1 LEEVQ
6 VLQPAFGAVDQC
18 AIVGVALA
26 DIELA
31 ADDVIARADVAAD
44 VDALDVGARAL
55 FHDEGEVDRVGLGV
69 AVAARANIGEGVAAA
84 RGLDGH
90 RLDALL
96 HQVGVVDAARAE
108 LDLAAHDG
116 RIDRAHVR
124 DDVDLADLVLRALVD
139 GEGDDEALLGR
150 VVLTDRREDSH
161 VGVAVLEVEAAQ
173 EVAVGLDAVRIVDV
187 GGLQEAQPVADRG
200 LDHAP
205 EPARRISVR
214 ADEADV
220 LHAGLLAF
228 ADVEDEVHAV
238 VRQFDDLRRDGDV
251 EAAAAVIDF
260 DDALDVGLHGRLRQ
274 RAARLRLHF
283 GLELIVL
290 GLLVALEGDL
300 IDDRVFRHDDDDAA
314 AGVVDVHVGKQAGG
328 VEAFQALVD
337 LGRAEPAAR
346 AGVEIRPDGAGL
358 DAAVALD
365 LDRVRG
371 LRGGNGGPGDGQGAA
386 TDKDAAEEYASER
399 KSPNK
404 PHTKSHALR
413 ALLSL
418 RPPPIAD
425 SAGVRAGFRALYRVL
440 PALQTK
446 VPVQLPLSP
455 QKVAGRQRLRGGEV

>member
-1 LEEVQ
+1 LLRQAEAEAEIGADGLGAVGQVVVGEILAPEQVDAAGHAIAEQVWLDEVQFDAARVLPVADRRLGILAAAHQVAVGDADFGDEAVGGRIPAGDRELAGGLLFDIDIDDDAVRRRARLVGDLDRLEEVQ

-55 FHDEGEVDRVGLGV
+55 FHDEGGVDRVGLGV
-69 AVAARANIGEGVAAA
+69 AVAARAHIGEGVAAA

-238 VRQFDDLRRDGDV
+238 VRQ
-251 EAAAAVIDF
+251 
-260 DDALDVGLHGRLRQ
+260 
-274 RAARLRLHF
+274 
-283 GLELIVL
+283 
-290 GLLVALEGDL
+290 
-300 IDDRVFRHDDDDAA
+300 
-314 AGVVDVHVGKQAGG
+314 
-328 VEAFQALVD
+328 
-337 LGRAEPAAR
+337 
-346 AGVEIRPDGAGL
+346 
-358 DAAVALD
+358 
-365 LDRVRG
+365 
-371 LRGGNGGPGDGQGAA
+371 
-386 TDKDAAEEYASER
+386 
-399 KSPNK
+399 
-404 PHTKSHALR
+404 
-413 ALLSL
+413 
-418 RPPPIAD
+418 
-425 SAGVRAGFRALYRVL
+425 
-440 PALQTK
+440 
-446 VPVQLPLSP
+446 
-455 QKVAGRQRLRGGEV
+455 

>member
-161 VGVAVLEVEAAQ
+161 VGVAMLEVEAAQ

-238 VRQFDDLRRDGDV
+238 VRQFDDLRRDGHV
-251 EAAAAVIDF
+251 ETAAAVIDL

-274 RAARLRLHF
+274 RAARLGLNF
-283 GLELIVL
+283 GLELVVL
-290 GLLVALEGDL
+290 GLLVALERDL
-300 IDDRVFRHDDDDAA
+300 VDHRILGDDDEQAP
-314 AGVVDVHVGKQAGG
+314 AGVLDMDVREQAGG
-328 VEAFQALVD
+328 VEALEAFVD
-337 LGRAEPAAR
+337 LGRAEPAAG
-346 AGVEIRPDGAGL
+346 AGMEIRADGPRL
-358 DAAVALD
+358 DTAVSLD
-365 LDRVRG
+365 LDRIDG
-371 LRGGNGGPGDGQGAA
+371 LRHGGACPGNGQGPG
-386 TDKDAAEEYASER
+386 S
-399 KSPNK
+399 
-404 PHTKSHALR
+404 
-413 ALLSL
+413 
-418 RPPPIAD
+418 
-425 SAGVRAGFRALYRVL
+425 
-440 PALQTK
+440 
-446 VPVQLPLSP
+446 
-455 QKVAGRQRLRGGEV
+455 